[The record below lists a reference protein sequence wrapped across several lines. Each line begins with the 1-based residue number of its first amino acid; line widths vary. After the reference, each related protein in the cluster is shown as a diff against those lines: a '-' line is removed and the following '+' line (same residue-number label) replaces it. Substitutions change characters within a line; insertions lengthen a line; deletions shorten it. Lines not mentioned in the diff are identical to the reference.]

1 MAEALTEVDEYTAT
15 VTVPQAGDD
24 RTATS
29 VRGALQSLANRAK
42 WLKTRFG
49 DAVRL
54 LPGSELLYT
63 DAARVPE
70 RRARHDYLPLTD
82 FQYSGSSYKSFYEL
96 GKIYMVEAT
105 DQLNGTLHAYC
116 QLRIPPGSRL
126 NSVHCGIFGAVDT
139 VWDFK
144 VRTVTFNPLGESTL
158 GTEAEDPGI
167 TMGVSGNW
175 AMATTG
181 LNWEIGRGM
190 RVEVHVQAHKPDAA
204 PLYGVLGY
212 IHNLHIDWLDAGPI
226 SGN

>member
-1 MAEALTEVDEYTAT
+1 MEALTEVDEYTAS

-29 VRGALQSLANRAK
+29 VRGAFQALANRAK

-63 DAARVPE
+63 DASRVPE

-82 FQYSGSSYKSFYEL
+82 FQYNGSSSQSFYEL

-116 QLRIPPGSRL
+116 QLRIPPGARL
-126 NSVHCGIFGAVDT
+126 NSVTVGIFGVLDT
-139 VWDFK
+139 VWTLK
-144 VRTVTFNPLGESTL
+144 VRTVTFNPLGESVL
-158 GTEAEDPGI
+158 GTEVVDAI
-167 TMGVSGNW
+167 TLGSPQHWVLNAVALDHEVDSGV
-175 AMATTG
+175 
-181 LNWEIGRGM
+181 

-204 PLYGVLGY
+204 PVYGVLGY
-212 IHNLHIDWLDAGPI
+212 IQNLHIDWLDAGPR